1 MIYLRL
7 LGFDRLF
14 KISSLKLNI
23 VQIENIYIFRKFIE
37 TITLECFLSDV
48 ITLFDEDLNIIDVDE
63 ACFSIINVMNLDLNT
78 KKNLNSLNKIL
89 LKTTY
94 ENLNKDLENLKKE
107 VLKIVKS
114 ISLELEV
121 SVFIKEEIKADD
133 LFKIVDI
140 KFSESQ
146 ENILEK
152 LINYIVVISKLQR
165 KNIFLILHIKEYL
178 TDEEIF
184 TLIKELSLHE
194 IFLIDFETRNFS
206 GNEQS
211 DNKII
216 IDEDGCLII

>member
-1 MIYLRL
+1 
-7 LGFDRLF
+7 
-14 KISSLKLNI
+14 
-23 VQIENIYIFRKFIE
+23 
-37 TITLECFLSDV
+37 
-48 ITLFDEDLNIIDVDE
+48 
-63 ACFSIINVMNLDLNT
+63 MNLDLNT

-121 SVFIKEEIKADD
+121 SVSIKEEIKADD

-152 LINYIVVISKLQR
+152 LINYIIVISKLQA

-184 TLIKELSLHE
+184 TVIKELSLHE
-194 IFLIDFETRNFS
+194 IFLIDFETRIFS

-211 DNKII
+211 YNKII

>member
-1 MIYLRL
+1 M
-7 LGFDRLF
+7 
-14 KISSLKLNI
+14 
-23 VQIENIYIFRKFIE
+23 
-37 TITLECFLSDV
+37 
-48 ITLFDEDLNIIDVDE
+48 
-63 ACFSIINVMNLDLNT
+63 
-78 KKNLNSLNKIL
+78 
-89 LKTTY
+89 
-94 ENLNKDLENLKKE
+94 
-107 VLKIVKS
+107 
-114 ISLELEV
+114 
-121 SVFIKEEIKADD
+121 
-133 LFKIVDI
+133 FKIVDI

-146 ENILEK
+146 ENILSK
-152 LINYIVVISKLQR
+152 LINYIIVISKLQR

>member
-1 MIYLRL
+1 M
-7 LGFDRLF
+7 F

-23 VQIENIYIFRKFIE
+23 VQIENICIFRKFIE

-94 ENLNKDLENLKKE
+94 ENLNKDLGNLKKE

-121 SVFIKEEIKADD
+121 SVSIKEEIRAED

-146 ENILEK
+146 ENILGK
-152 LINYIVVISKLQR
+152 LINYIIVISKLQR

-178 TDEEIF
+178 TD
-184 TLIKELSLHE
+184 
-194 IFLIDFETRNFS
+194 
-206 GNEQS
+206 
-211 DNKII
+211 
-216 IDEDGCLII
+216 

>member
-1 MIYLRL
+1 
-7 LGFDRLF
+7 
-14 KISSLKLNI
+14 
-23 VQIENIYIFRKFIE
+23 
-37 TITLECFLSDV
+37 
-48 ITLFDEDLNIIDVDE
+48 
-63 ACFSIINVMNLDLNT
+63 MNLDLNI

-94 ENLNKDLENLKKE
+94 ENLNKDLGNLKKE

-121 SVFIKEEIKADD
+121 SVSIKEEIKADD

-140 KFSESQ
+140 KFLESQ

-152 LINYIVVISKLQR
+152 LINYIIVISKLQR

-216 IDEDGCLII
+216 INEDGCLII

>member
-1 MIYLRL
+1 MIYLKL
-7 LGFDRLF
+7 LGFDQLF

-23 VQIENIYIFRKFIE
+23 VQIENIYIFRKFME
-37 TITLECFLSDV
+37 TMTFECFLNDV
-48 ITLFDEDLNIIDVDE
+48 ITLFDDDLNITDE
-63 ACFSIINVMNLDLNT
+63 VCFSIINVMNLDLNT

-89 LKTTY
+89 LKTAY
-94 ENLNKDLENLKKE
+94 GNLNNDLENLKKE
-107 VLKIVKS
+107 VLQIVKS

-121 SVFIKEEIKADD
+121 SVSIKEEIKADD

-140 KFSESQ
+140 KFTENQ

-152 LINYIVVISKLQR
+152 LINYIIVISKLQR

-194 IFLIDFETRNFS
+194 IFLIDFETRDFS
-206 GNEQS
+206 GNERN
-211 DNKII
+211 DNKIV
-216 IDEDGCLII
+216 IDVDGCLII

>member
-7 LGFDRLF
+7 LGFDQLF
-14 KISSLKLNI
+14 KICSLKLNI

-94 ENLNKDLENLKKE
+94 ENLKKDLGNLKKE
-107 VLKIVKS
+107 ILKIVKS

-121 SVFIKEEIKADD
+121 SVSIKEEIKADD

-152 LINYIVVISKLQR
+152 LINYIIVISKLQR